1 MVVIW
6 LLPTV
11 AFGVL
16 VVVSTLMIRRLAA
29 ELRATAEGLA
39 SITETTAS
47 VRADVVRAR
56 TAIDSLDLPSVREA
70 TAERALGMVVRWAAR
85 RMLPF

>member
-1 MVVIW
+1 MGTIW

-16 VVVSTLMIRRLAA
+16 GVVGTFMIRRLAA

-47 VRADVVRAR
+47 VRADVVRVRA
-56 TAIDSLDLPSVREA
+56 AIDSLDLPSVREA

>member
-1 MVVIW
+1 MSTIW
-6 LLPTV
+6 LLPIV

-39 SITETTAS
+39 SIADATAS

>member
-1 MVVIW
+1 MGVIW

>member
-1 MVVIW
+1 MGAIW

-16 VVVSTLMIRRLAA
+16 VVVSTLMIRRLAV

-56 TAIDSLDLPSVREA
+56 AAIDSLDLPSVREA